1 MRLIQFV
8 GETGESCLG
17 CVLEDQ
23 VANITAVE
31 PDLGD
36 VCLAFHAAR
45 AAGMRLDPF
54 LGPHVETA
62 RQRALLDYAQLLAER
77 RVLAP
82 ISEPALARLLVSGTG
97 LTHLGS
103 AQQRDTMH
111 AKTAQAESATPKTDS
126 QKMFD
131 WGVAGG
137 RPAEGMRGTA
147 PEWFYKGDGRI
158 LRGPGQPL
166 EIPAFAEDGG
176 EEPELVGIYIVDL
189 RGIPCRLGFAQG
201 NEWSD
206 HRTEK
211 LNYLYLAPSKLRT
224 CSVGPELVTDFAFE
238 DVTLRCRVTRDG
250 RELYHSGEL
259 RSGERNMCHALAN
272 MEDHHFK
279 YPQHRQPGDIH
290 VHYFGTSRLS
300 YPGRT
305 WSYEAGD
312 EVEVSV
318 DGLGAPLR
326 NPVKRVPR
334 DDRPVRVEQG

>member
-8 GETGESCLG
+8 EEAGDSCLG

-23 VANITAVE
+23 VVNITAVE

-36 VCLAFHAAR
+36 ICRAFHAAR
-45 AAGMRLDPF
+45 GMGSRLDAF
-54 LGPHVETA
+54 LMPHVAEA
-62 RQRALLDYAQLLAER
+62 RQRGLLDYSRLLAEQ

-82 ISEPALARLLVSGTG
+82 IAEPALARLLVSGTG

-103 AQQRDTMH
+103 ARQRDTMH
-111 AKTAQAESATPKTDS
+111 AKDTAQVSDQPQTDS

-137 RPAEGMRGTA
+137 RPADEVRGTP

-158 LRGPGQPL
+158 LLGPGQSL

-176 EEPELVGIYIVDL
+176 EEPELVGIYIVDSE
-189 RGIPCRLGFAQG
+189 GVPCRVGFAQG

-224 CSVGPELVTDFAFE
+224 CSVGPELVTDLAF
-238 DVTLRCRVTRDG
+238 DDLAVRCRVLRDG
-250 RELYHSGEL
+250 AEIYHSGEL
-259 RSGERNMCHALAN
+259 RSGERNMCHSLAN
-272 MEDHHFK
+272 LEDHHFK
-279 YPQHRQPGDIH
+279 FPQHRQPGDIH
-290 VHYFGTSRLS
+290 VHFFGTSRLS
-300 YPGRT
+300 FPGRT
-305 WSYEAGD
+305 WSYAEGD
-312 EVEVSV
+312 IIEVSV

-326 NPVKRVPR
+326 NPVRRVSP
-334 DDRPVRVEQG
+334 DDRPVRVERG